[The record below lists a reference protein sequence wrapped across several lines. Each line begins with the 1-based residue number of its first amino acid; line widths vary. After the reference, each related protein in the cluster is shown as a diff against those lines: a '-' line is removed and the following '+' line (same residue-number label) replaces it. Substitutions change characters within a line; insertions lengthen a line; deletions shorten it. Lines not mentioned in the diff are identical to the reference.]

1 MNPRSFYKPVE
12 RGFEREMKKRLE
24 YYSSLRNKINE
35 KKVKKKFN
43 GLCMWSTLL
52 SGITVGTNNI
62 GISREPWEVARIKF
76 F

>member
-35 KKVKKKFN
+35 KKVKK
-43 GLCMWSTLL
+43 T
-52 SGITVGTNNI
+52 
-62 GISREPWEVARIKF
+62 
-76 F
+76 